1 MTYQT
6 IYLDWDGTLSTSRFW
21 GHWQSGEQAEN
32 YLRIQKIIFQDEPD
46 LAAKWMTRLV
56 TAEQVCQIVA
66 PIINKPVEY
75 VLAELR
81 TSCEQMTFINPQ
93 LPKLIKD
100 LQTQGITVMLATD
113 NMDTF
118 PRWTVPAL
126 DLVNIFDGILDSAT
140 LGRRK
145 RDEGFFPE
153 TKQAI
158 LLDDNPKNVA
168 VTEFG
173 IDFQL
178 VDGTKT
184 AKLILEELTQ
194 N

>member
-1 MTYQT
+1 
-6 IYLDWDGTLSTSRFW
+6 
-21 GHWQSGEQAEN
+21 
-32 YLRIQKIIFQDEPD
+32 LRIQKIIFQDEPD